1 MKIYK
6 AIFVLISIFLISISC
21 NKNTDFLIEKN
32 RVGKLNK
39 TTKVFELS
47 NIFAK
52 DSIVEKLSKN
62 KANQG
67 AKSKYFRDDDQ
78 YLVYDKKGKHL
89 LTIIPIQQHDSLSK
103 LKSVEIF
110 SNRFKTKKGV
120 SLYSPFKDII
130 ASYPISITNTLT
142 SAHIDIDDLNATMAI
157 DKKEIGINEFN
168 REKININQIPSL
180 AKIKHFTVWFN

>member
-1 MKIYK
+1 M
-6 AIFVLISIFLISISC
+6 
-21 NKNTDFLIEKN
+21 
-32 RVGKLNK
+32 
-39 TTKVFELS
+39 
-47 NIFAK
+47 
-52 DSIVEKLSKN
+52 
-62 KANQG
+62 
-67 AKSKYFRDDDQ
+67 
-78 YLVYDKKGKHL
+78 VYDKKGKHL

-120 SLYSPFKDII
+120 SLYSPYKDII

-168 REKININQIPSL
+168 REKINKNQIPSL
-180 AKIKHFTVWFN
+180 AKTKHFTVWFN